1 MRICDRLAI
10 VAASLPQEEVMSA
23 QFGLYLGED
32 RIPVINWI
40 NRHGSPVGREL
51 RFTLPTE
58 AKAKVES
65 HLDATFRLERG
76 GESWDFEVLSVTQ
89 HGTGTNGVPA
99 LGRVRVAPAKPTLP
113 KPPRPTEQPAEPVA
127 EVAEPAAAG
136 VADSDEFKAAP
147 QGGDGGF
154 SRGEKSSLREL
165 LLQKKAERQAMRA
178 ADEEE

>member
-1 MRICDRLAI
+1 
-10 VAASLPQEEVMSA
+10 MSA

-99 LGRVRVAPAKPTLP
+99 LGRVRVAPVTPAKPTLP
-113 KPPRPTEQPAEPVA
+113 KPPPPAEPVA
-127 EVAEPAAAG
+127 EVAKPE
-136 VADSDEFKAAP
+136 DSDEFEAAP
-147 QGGDGGF
+147 RGADGGF